1 MIIEADNTTRQLM
14 FELQE
19 SIRSTISGI
28 QEDQGEIK
36 SLVERIKND
45 ILDDYPEELKSIK
58 KSIDRGSNNINN
70 QLSETS
76 EAFNELKHLVDTSTK
91 QLLDNVDKELHKT
104 IDKETFNKGIS
115 NTVDKDT
122 FDDLTKRVEIL
133 DKKIESVTKIID
145 TIIADSD
152 SYQKS
157 IDVFCDNLKKSI
169 NAIHEQNDNILNIEN
184 RNGRKINAIA
194 DYMSLPGYKRFFKGM
209 EIEDEEN

>member
-157 IDVFCDNLKKSI
+157 IDVFCDDLKKSI